1 MTRDRAIELARDL
14 ARREGWPWL
23 EPIRATRV
31 RRWWL
36 GSMTW
41 EVVSNA
47 DKRGMNAR
55 IVIDDSSGRILEKG
69 FLPR

>member
-1 MTRDRAIELARDL
+1 MTRDKAIELAREL
-14 ARREGWPWL
+14 ARSEGWDWL

-31 RRWWL
+31 RRRWL
-36 GSMTW
+36 GPMTW

-47 DKRGMNAR
+47 DKLGMNAR